1 MLLSSICRWGK
12 KIYLKQ
18 PGKKTHN
25 KTIASN
31 KKYPIVLRDKCFFY
45 SDPIKLLV
53 GLLVK
58 YTGTSNLQPRAEK
71 MKPRSVSLTS
81 YYRGMETGWGHL
93 GDVPQRCLL
102 LFFKAGGT
110 V

>member
-12 KIYLKQ
+12 KNLLKATR
-18 PGKKTHN
+18 KKEKKIHN

-45 SDPIKLLV
+45 SGPIKLLV
-53 GLLVK
+53 ELSVK

-71 MKPRSVSLTS
+71 MKTRSVNLTS
-81 YYRGMETGWGHL
+81 
-93 GDVPQRCLL
+93 
-102 LFFKAGGT
+102 
-110 V
+110 